1 MCLPECDKWQNED
14 SSTQILSQ
22 SHSMLDTLHNA
33 DECDTPTLNV
43 GFQVFAALFK

>member
-1 MCLPECDKWQNED
+1 MAEWRQQYTNFVPG
-14 SSTQILSQ
+14 

-33 DECDTPTLNV
+33 DESDTLALNV